1 MLEDQR
7 DLEVMEAEYKVYAE
21 KESKLRPAIMD
32 EEETHI
38 SLTSQLSKQHHSI
51 PYVQDSQDGFTPVCP
66 EGKPELRP
74 DEMSLAQVLKD
85 SLAVTRLPVPEPF
98 TFTGDPL
105 TFTEWRTCFK
115 ALIETSCTNS
125 AHRLFYLKKYLSG
138 EALGVLEGTFYRSD
152 DEAYT
157 QALDALNQCYGHPFI
172 VQRAFRLKLSNW
184 PKIGPRESLKLR
196 EMKSCTH
203 YQLQLFEDVLKHTL
217 VKTLL
222 TKASTGWNL
231 IFVAQKTIILCCI
244 LILFCGLYCL
254 TMGLSCQST
263 MDKAMQRRITS
274 QGGYLSTPA
283 ILLQPTSSPHMLNYT
298 SWPEYR
304 KPRAMKGWIVP

>member
-51 PYVQDSQDGFTPVCP
+51 PYAQDSQDGFTPVCP

-115 ALIETSCTNS
+115 ALIETSCTNL
-125 AHRLFYLKKYLSG
+125 AHRLFYLKKIPKWRSTW
-138 EALGVLEGTFYRSD
+138 GTRR
-152 DEAYT
+152 
-157 QALDALNQCYGHPFI
+157 N
-172 VQRAFRLKLSNW
+172 
-184 PKIGPRESLKLR
+184 
-196 EMKSCTH
+196 
-203 YQLQLFEDVLKHTL
+203 
-217 VKTLL
+217 
-222 TKASTGWNL
+222 
-231 IFVAQKTIILCCI
+231 IL
-244 LILFCGLYCL
+244 
-254 TMGLSCQST
+254 
-263 MDKAMQRRITS
+263 
-274 QGGYLSTPA
+274 
-283 ILLQPTSSPHMLNYT
+283 
-298 SWPEYR
+298 
-304 KPRAMKGWIVP
+304 